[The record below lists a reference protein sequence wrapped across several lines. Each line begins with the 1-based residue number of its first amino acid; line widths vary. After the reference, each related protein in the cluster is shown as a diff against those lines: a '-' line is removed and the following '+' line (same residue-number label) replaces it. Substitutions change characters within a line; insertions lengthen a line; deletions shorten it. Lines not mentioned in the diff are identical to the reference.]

1 MKLRTM
7 KKILKNQ
14 SWERRFDTIFKY
26 IPLGKIIMTGLC
38 AVMAPLTWLNA
49 KFDAG
54 SHRALGAEVYSDS
67 FATAYGYGA
76 EISSGLMK
84 FEDADWG

>member
-1 MKLRTM
+1 MIPRIVKDV
-7 KKILKNQ
+7 KKDMADEAKDYEKDTEEPV
-14 SWERRFDTIFKY
+14 WERRFDTIFKY

-54 SHRALGAEVYSDS
+54 SIVLRCRSI
-67 FATAYGYGA
+67 F
-76 EISSGLMK
+76 
-84 FEDADWG
+84 